1 MLTSEQR
8 AELESLGAGTV
19 RVKLIPAGPGR
30 GADVY
35 GFKCGTINRGDIEDW
50 LIEKHREETKLQVGT
65 FNWAKIAGWAAIASG
80 IVTVILGVIA
90 ILFQK

>member
-8 AELESLGAGTV
+8 AEVESLGAATV

-30 GADVY
+30 GAAVY
-35 GFKCGTINRGDIEDW
+35 GFKCGTIDRGDLEDW

-65 FNWAKIAGWAAIASG
+65 LQWAKIAGWAAIASV
-80 IVTVILGVIA
+80 IVGAIDIL
-90 ILFQK
+90 LQK